1 MGAGLVTPLI
11 TGVRL
16 VKRSQPFAFTAQLQ
30 SQAPE
35 RGCPLLVK
43 QLGQGSS
50 LILGVVTT
58 LEGVVSSPILK
69 NRLLMSFCVTH
80 GK

>member
-69 NRLLMSFCVTH
+69 IDC
-80 GK
+80 